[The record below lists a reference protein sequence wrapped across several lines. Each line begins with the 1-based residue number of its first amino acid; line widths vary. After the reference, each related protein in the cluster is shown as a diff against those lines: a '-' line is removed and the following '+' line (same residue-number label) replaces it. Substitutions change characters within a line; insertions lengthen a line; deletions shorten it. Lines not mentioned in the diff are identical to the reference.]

1 MTWGEPSGTESAPV
15 ALITG
20 AVGGLGSAFVR
31 GFDAAGY
38 RIVLVDLAADA
49 MADLAD
55 ELKNAFAV
63 AADLRDETQAPK
75 IVEAA
80 VDRFG
85 RIDVLVNSAGLFHA
99 KPTEEVTTKDWDET
113 LNVNLRAPFL
123 LMQAAAKA
131 MKANGTGCMINISS
145 TAGHYPRADQAAY
158 CASKAGLEHLTKVFA
173 LDLAPH
179 GIRVNGIRPGVVE
192 TGMARRDY
200 GEQGLARWAAAVPL
214 RKLAQ
219 PGDIVETAL
228 FLAGASH
235 VTGQIV
241 SVDGGQTINFVKA

>member
-1 MTWGEPSGTESAPV
+1 MTWGEPSGTESASV

-20 AVGGLGSAFVR
+20 AVGGLGSEIVR
-31 GFDAAGY
+31 GFDTAGY
-38 RIVLVDLAADA
+38 RTVLVDLAAEA
-49 MADLAD
+49 MAELAGDLKD
-55 ELKNAFAV
+55 AFAV
-63 AADLRDETQAPK
+63 AADLRDETEAPK

-85 RIDVLVNSAGLFHA
+85 RLDVLVNSAGLFHA

-131 MKANGTGCMINISS
+131 MKANGAGCMINISS
-145 TAGHYPRADQAAY
+145 TAGFYPRADQAAY

-173 LDLAPH
+173 IDLAPC

-200 GEQGLARWAAAVPL
+200 GEQGLSRWAAAVPL

-219 PGDIVETAL
+219 PRDIVEAAL

-235 VTGQIV
+235 VTGQII

>member
-1 MTWGEPSGTESAPV
+1 VTWGEPSGNEPASV

-20 AVGGLGSAFVR
+20 AVGGLGAEIVR
-31 GFDAAGY
+31 GFDTAGY
-38 RIVLVDLAADA
+38 RIVLVDLAAKA
-49 MADLAD
+49 MAELARN
-55 ELKNAFAV
+55 LKDAFVV
-63 AADLRDETQAPK
+63 AADLRDETEAPK

-99 KPTEEVTTKDWDET
+99 KPTEEVTTNDWDET
-113 LNVNLRAPFL
+113 LSVNLRAPFL
-123 LMQAAAKA
+123 LMQAAAKV
-131 MKANGTGCMINISS
+131 MKANGAGCMINISS
-145 TAGHYPRADQAAY
+145 TAGYYPRADQAAY

-173 LDLAPH
+173 LDLAPY
-179 GIRVNGIRPGVVE
+179 GIRVNGIRPGVIE
-192 TGMARRDY
+192 IGMARRDY
-200 GEQGLARWAAAVPL
+200 GEEGLSRWAAAVPL

-219 PGDIVETAL
+219 PGDIVEAVL

-235 VTGQIV
+235 VTGQII

>member
-1 MTWGEPSGTESAPV
+1 MTWGEPSRTEPALV

-20 AVGGLGSAFVR
+20 AVGGLGAEFVR

-38 RIVLVDLAADA
+38 RIVLVDLAAEA
-49 MADLAD
+49 MAELVRDLKD
-55 ELKNAFAV
+55 AFVV
-63 AADLRDETQAPK
+63 AADLRDETGAPK
-75 IVEAA
+75 IIEAA
-80 VDRFG
+80 VNHFG
-85 RIDVLVNSAGLFHA
+85 RLDVLVNSAGLFHA

-131 MKANGTGCMINISS
+131 MKAKGAGCMINISS
-145 TAGHYPRADQAAY
+145 TAGFYPRADQAAY

-173 LDLAPH
+173 LDLAPY
-179 GIRVNGIRPGVVE
+179 GIRVNGIRPGVVA

-200 GEQGLARWAAAVPL
+200 GERGLARWATAVPL

-219 PGDIVETAL
+219 PGDIVEAAL
-228 FLAGASH
+228 FLADATH
-235 VTGQIV
+235 VTGQII